1 MSDAYNDK
9 DDKPLGKMIRTM
21 SEISIECDTNQSNDS
36 KSLDLVD
43 HPSYLDRALLERKVR
58 SAFELPSSEVLK
70 SEFPCYLIRLVTL
83 PGWMYITSNY
93 VCFYASLPGKKKG
106 PYKAGYLSKK
116 NHITSP
122 RTYRYYFELKNHV
135 FSWYA
140 SAETKYS
147 PINSID
153 LKCITK
159 IEPSRHKKH
168 GIRLTTNT
176 HHHYTMIADSE
187 ISQREW
193 MDELRRG
200 VFMAQHAGNSVRI
213 VLPFSKITNIDKP
226 SVFQFATS
234 IRIRFQDDLLND
246 HSVGEEDYYFSFFPD
261 IDKAFHEII
270 TIWTIKSARLS
281 TSKEEREESTGLQT
295 SSNSNTFMSLDSFW
309 DNIST
314 AALPTVL
321 MGKLVNITSL
331 FQMQQRTMATGDAE
345 DILHDKD
352 STDESEDEPNLKQPE
367 VSSVTKSKKNSLF
380 SKPVSDTSESTDVAS
395 LSNQVFRTDNSASSS
410 DSISSKTP
418 PPSSHQANETNRSRN
433 SSLSSIRQH
442 ISPTYLYNKIHAH
455 TTSSSPSLE
464 VAHTDMARPSADI
477 SLMSHEDSEREKG
490 QLMVTNRKQRAKSV
504 GSAILTGTL
513 SRLTPSIIDNYYHQ
527 QHINEN
533 NHIHTKGPV
542 WMNDQMI
549 EELEESIQPN
559 DYDDS
564 DSESEMDLED
574 QTILESLK
582 SRGNDLMK
590 QGQQETMNEHLNVNF
605 PMLLEA
611 ENVNA
616 VFKASY
622 WRTIPYSGKIYITDK
637 FFCFHSRVL
646 AGQQKFIVSWQ
657 DVIKVNKLKTR
668 NYQLLYGM
676 TMIVKDIADE
686 VYFDFSSVRLRNLCY
701 SICQLKKAREHDGFD
716 ASSVYSKE
724 SNTISLASNII
735 LDRPEHIE
743 PPHDYDGP
751 PLLSSSSLVSKPSIK
766 FKKPPKPLH
775 ITCLTIGSRG
785 DVQPYLALC
794 KELQKD
800 GHTCRIATHPEYEKW
815 VTEHDVEF
823 RSIGGDPGDL
833 MKLCI
838 DNSFLSVS
846 FIREGTKFF
855 FSWFENLLAASYEA
869 CQGTDVII
877 ESPSAMVGVHMA
889 EKLQVPYFRS
899 MPFPFTRTTKFPHPF
914 ATQTTAGGRVFN
926 DMTYVMI
933 DTALWAGT
941 SRYINRFRRNVLQ
954 LPNTNLDRLEL
965 WKVPHLYSFS
975 PTVVHPPKDWPDYI
989 HCTGYWFLDNP
1000 DKSWKPDDALMD
1012 FLHKPNDNR
1021 PIVYIGFGSIIV
1033 PDPEETTRM
1042 IVNSVIKAN
1051 VRAIICKGWSA
1062 RTSSQVN
1069 HGLTKKTS
1077 RHKKSR
1083 SEADIENIKQA
1094 EDEQEED
1101 SEYILDQH
1109 PGTIYQIDSVP
1120 HDWLFPQIQGVVH
1133 HGGAGTTAAGL
1144 RAGLPTVIKPFFGD
1158 QRFWSQRVEELQ
1170 VGVCLTKLKEGPL
1183 TEALKTITQNEAMV
1197 IKARK
1202 LGEAI
1207 QKENGPRNAVENMY
1221 RELEFAKAQRISHV

>member
-1 MSDAYNDK
+1 
-9 DDKPLGKMIRTM
+9 M
-21 SEISIECDTNQSNDS
+21 SEISIECDTIQSNDS
-36 KSLDLVD
+36 RSLLLDD
-43 HPSYLDRALLERKVR
+43 HTNYSDRRLLETKVR
-58 SAFELPSSEVLK
+58 SAFELPSTEVLNN
-70 SEFPCYLIRLVTL
+70 EFPCYLIRLVTL

-140 SAETKYS
+140 SAETKYA

-159 IEPSRHKKH
+159 IGPSRHKKH

-176 HHHYTMIADSE
+176 NHHYTIIADSE
-187 ISQREW
+187 LSQREW

-213 VLPFSKITNIDKP
+213 VLPFSKITNVDKP
-226 SVFQFATS
+226 LVFQFATS
-234 IRIRFQDDLLND
+234 IRIRFQDDLLSDN
-246 HSVGEEDYYFSFFPD
+246 SVGEEDYYFSFFPD
-261 IDKAFHEII
+261 IDKAFHEIV
-270 TIWTIKSARLS
+270 TNWTIKTARLS
-281 TSKEEREESTGLQT
+281 TTKEERNEPVASQPPANG
-295 SSNSNTFMSLDSFW
+295 NSFMSFDSFL

-331 FQMQQRTMATGDAE
+331 FQVQQRSVATGDAE
-345 DILHDKD
+345 DALEDKD
-352 STDESEDEPNLKQPE
+352 STDESEDEPDTKQTERGLTEASPTSSSKSKRSSFFSKSVPDVPESTE
-367 VSSVTKSKKNSLF
+367 VSSLA
-380 SKPVSDTSESTDVAS
+380 VSTPSTDGSVVKKRPHSAS
-395 LSNQVFRTDNSASSS
+395 YSFTKMPWSIKNQVSRTDNNKSSIDSLSGKTAPSSS
-410 DSISSKTP
+410 QQTNATTRSI
-418 PPSSHQANETNRSRN
+418 NN
-433 SSLSSIRQH
+433 SLSSIRQH
-442 ISPTYLYNKIHAH
+442 ISPTYLYNKLH
-455 TTSSSPSLE
+455 THTASTSPSPD
-464 VAHTDMARPSADI
+464 VANTDMTHPSADI
-477 SLMSHEDSEREKG
+477 SLMSHEDSDREKNH
-490 QLMVTNRKQRAKSV
+490 LSPTTTRKQRAKSV
-504 GSAILTGTL
+504 GSAIFTSTWSKLA
-513 SRLTPSIIDNYYHQ
+513 PSIIDNYYQQ

-533 NHIHTKGPV
+533 SHLHPKGPV
-542 WMNDQMI
+542 WLNDSII
-549 EELEESIQPN
+549 EELESFIQPSQ
-559 DYDDS
+559 YDGS
-564 DSESEMDLED
+564 DSESDTDSEG
-574 QTILESLK
+574 QTMLESLK
-582 SRGNDLMK
+582 STGNDLLK
-590 QGQQETMNEHLNVNF
+590 QGQQDTMNEHLNANF

-611 ENVNA
+611 EKVNA
-616 VFKASY
+616 VFKASF

-657 DVIKVNKLKTR
+657 DVIKVKKIKAR

-686 VYFDFSSVRLRNLCY
+686 
-701 SICQLKKAREHDGFD
+701 LKMTKEDDFD
-716 ASSVYSKE
+716 ASSVHSKA

-735 LDRPEHIE
+735 LDRPEHVE

-751 PLLSSSSLVSKPSIK
+751 PLLSSSSIISKPSIK
-766 FKKPPKPLH
+766 FKKPTKPLH

-815 VTEHDVEF
+815 VTDHNVEF

-855 FSWFENLLAASYEA
+855 FTWFESLLVSSYEA
-869 CQGTDVII
+869 CKGTDVII

-914 ATQTTAGGRVFN
+914 ATQTAAGGRVFN

-941 SRYINRFRRNVLQ
+941 SRYINRFRREVLQ

-1000 DKSWKPDDALMD
+1000 DKSWQPHASLTE
-1012 FLHKPNDNR
+1012 FLQSKNDNR

-1033 PDPEETTRM
+1033 PDPVETTRM
-1042 IVNSVIKAN
+1042 IVDSVLKAN
-1051 VRAIICKGWSA
+1051 VRAIICKGWSS
-1062 RTSSQVN
+1062 RTSSNVST
-1069 HGLTKKTS
+1069 GLTKNTS

-1083 SEADIENIKQA
+1083 SEADVGNIKQE

-1101 SEYILDQH
+1101 SEQMLDQH

-1158 QRFWSQRVEELQ
+1158 QRFWGQRVEELQ
-1170 VGVCLTKLKEGPL
+1170 VGVCLTKLKEAQL

-1197 IKARK
+1197 IKAQR

-1207 QKENGPRNAVENMY
+1207 RKENGPRNAVENMY
-1221 RELEFAKAQRISHV
+1221 RELEFAKAQRISHS